1 MRSKPSCLRALVP
14 SRPKHLS
21 ALRPSFYAL
30 GTGSLLAL
38 MCLAVPPELHG
49 QYDLIILGGR
59 VMDGSGNPWRYADIA
74 ILGDRIV
81 GVGNFASASARR
93 VIDAT
98 GKVVA
103 PGFIDIHS
111 HAAGP
116 NYGRRGLRSDDP
128 RRRAAPNL
136 VMQGITTVVGN
147 QDGRSMWPIA
157 EQRDLLQANAFGPNV
172 ILMVGHGT
180 VRREVMGDDF
190 RRPATDEEI
199 RRMAEMVRQGMNEG
213 AMGMTAGLEY
223 APGRWSETKEVIAM
237 VAEIVPFNGAYVS
250 HERSEG
256 ADPMW
261 YWPSEFAGRPPSL
274 MDAVMETIE
283 IGEATGAR
291 VVASHIKA
299 KGANYWGAS
308 RTVIRMINEARDRGV
323 QIYADQ
329 YPYATTG
336 SDGSTV
342 MIPRWV
348 FRATGGGQRTTGDR
362 QPPTGDRRPDL
373 AAALRAVLEDD
384 SLAVVLRADIEH
396 EINRRG
402 GPMRVMIMEADN
414 ADWVGKSVG
423 ELAAARGIT
432 PVDMAIALQLEGNP
446 NRRGGVGTRG
456 LSLSEYDIEP
466 YAAEEWTMTATDG
479 WVTLPEDGLTH
490 PRVYGTFPRKIAYY
504 AKERGVLSVEAA
516 IRSSSSLPA
525 EVMGLTDRGWLR
537 EGYKADV
544 VVFDLE
550 TIKDKATIFEP
561 HQYSDGIEFVLIN
574 GRFVVDGGEPTWAMP
589 GRVLVR
595 DETTASSTGPAGTSP
610 LQGVRR

>member
-1 MRSKPSCLRALVP
+1 MRILHPIPCILHPA
-14 SRPKHLS
+14 
-21 ALRPSFYAL
+21 SF
-30 GTGSLLAL
+30 GTRTLLAL
-38 MCLAVPPELHG
+38 IAFGLCVVPVRAQE
-49 QYDLIILGGR
+49 YDLLILGGR

-74 ILGDRIV
+74 INGDRIV
-81 GVGNFASASARR
+81 GVGNFESTTARR

-116 NYGRRGLRSDDP
+116 NYGTRGLRSPDP
-128 RRRAAPNL
+128 QRRAAPNL
-136 VMQGITTVVGN
+136 IMQGITTVVGN

-157 EQRDLLQANAFGPNV
+157 DQRDQLQANAFGPNV

-190 RRPATDEEI
+190 RRPATDAEI
-199 RRMAEMVRQGMNEG
+199 RRMAEMVRQGMEEG

-223 APGRWSETKEVIAM
+223 TPGRWSETREVIAM

-261 YWPSEFAGRPPSL
+261 YWPSEFSGRPPSL

-342 MIPRWV
+342 MIPRWAI
-348 FRATGGGQRTTGDR
+348 RAQGEGRSAQGNG
-362 QPPTGDRRPDL
+362 RPDF
-373 AAALRAVLEDD
+373 AAELRKVLDDD
-384 SLAVVLRADIEH
+384 SLTAVLKIDIEH
-396 EINRRG
+396 EIYRRG
-402 GPMRVMIMEADN
+402 GPMRVMILEADN

-466 YAAEEWTMTATDG
+466 YAAQEWTITATDG
-479 WVTLPEDGLTH
+479 WITLPEDGLTH

-504 AKERGVLSVEAA
+504 AKERGVLSIESA

-550 TIKDKATIFEP
+550 TIKDNATIFEP
-561 HQYSDGIEFVLIN
+561 HQYSDGIEFVLI
-574 GRFVVDGGEPTWAMP
+574 GGQFVVDGGEPTMAMP
-589 GRVLVR
+589 GKVLVR
-595 DETTASSTGPAGTSP
+595 DEEAASSTGAG
-610 LQGVRR
+610 GN

>member
-1 MRSKPSCLRALVP
+1 MWRRLDSSNRSNATRGRIVGTLVLRP
-14 SRPKHLS
+14 TTS
-21 ALRPSFYAL
+21 ALL
-30 GTGSLLAL
+30 GCLAL
-38 MCLAVPPELHG
+38 AILVMPPELQG
-49 QYDLIILGGR
+49 QYDVVILGGR
-59 VMDGSGNPWRYADIA
+59 VMDGSGNPWRYADVA
-74 ILGDRIV
+74 IQGDQIV
-81 GVGNFASASARR
+81 GVGDYTSASARR

-116 NYGRRGLRSDDP
+116 KYGRRGLRSDDA

-157 EQRDLLQANAFGPNV
+157 GQRAELESNPFGPNV

-199 RRMAEMVRQGMNEG
+199 RRMAALVRQGMEEG

-223 APGRWSETKEVIAM
+223 VPGRWSETKEVIAM

-261 YWPSEFAGRPPSL
+261 YWPSEFSGRPPSL

-308 RTVIRMINEARDRGV
+308 STVIRMINEARDRGV

-342 MIPRWV
+342 MIPGW
-348 FRATGGGQRTTGDR
+348 AIGAGGRGRRVEGE
-362 QPPTGDRRPDL
+362 GRPDF
-373 AAALRAVLEDD
+373 AAELRKVLENDSLTAVLEN
-384 SLAVVLRADIEH
+384 DIEH
-396 EINRRG
+396 EVYRRG
-402 GPMRVMIMEADN
+402 GPMRVIIMEADN
-414 ADWVGKSVG
+414 PDWVGKSVG
-423 ELAAARGIT
+423 ELAAARGIA

-446 NRRGGVGTRG
+446 TRRGGVGTRG

-466 YAAEEWTMTATDG
+466 YAAQEWTITATDG

-516 IRSSSSLPA
+516 IRSSTSLPGD
-525 EVMGLTDRGWLR
+525 VMGLTDRGWLR
-537 EGYKADV
+537 AGYKADI

-550 TIKDKATIFEP
+550 TIKDNATIFEP

-574 GRFVVDGGEPTWAMP
+574 GQFVVESGEPTWAMP
-589 GRVLVR
+589 GKVLVR
-595 DETTASSTGPAGTSP
+595 DEETASSTGAGEN
-610 LQGVRR
+610 

>member
-1 MRSKPSCLRALVP
+1 MRRWLGSGNRLNAGWSGILIGPCALWACLV
-14 SRPKHLS
+14 
-21 ALRPSFYAL
+21 
-30 GTGSLLAL
+30 LAIV
-38 MCLAVPPELHG
+38 AVPTELRG
-49 QYDLIILGGR
+49 QYDVIIRGGR
-59 VMDGSGNPWRYADIA
+59 VMDGSGNPWRYADVA
-74 ILGDRIV
+74 IQGDQIV
-81 GVGNFASASARR
+81 GVGDYSSASATR

-111 HAAGP
+111 HAVGP
-116 NYGRRGLRSDDP
+116 NYGGRGLRSPDAT
-128 RRRAAPNL
+128 RRAAPNL

-157 EQRDLLQANAFGPNV
+157 TQRGQLEANPIGLNV

-190 RRPATDEEI
+190 QRPATDDEI
-199 RRMAEMVRQGMNEG
+199 RRMAAMVRQGMEEG

-223 APGRWSETKEVIAM
+223 VPGRYSETKEVIAM

-261 YWPSEFAGRPPSL
+261 YWPSEFSGRPPSL
-274 MDAVMETIE
+274 MDAIMETIE

-308 RTVIRMINEARDRGV
+308 QTVIRMINEARERGV
-323 QIYADQ
+323 QVYADQ

-342 MIPRWV
+342 MIPGW
-348 FRATGGGQRTTGDR
+348 AIMPEGGRREQGQG
-362 QPPTGDRRPDL
+362 RPDF
-373 AAALRAVLEDD
+373 AAQLRVVLENDSLTAVLKQD
-384 SLAVVLRADIEH
+384 VQH

-402 GPMRVMIMEADN
+402 GPMRVMIMEAEN
-414 ADWVGKSVG
+414 RDWVGKSVG
-423 ELAAARGIT
+423 EVAAERGIS
-432 PVDMAIALQLEGNP
+432 PVEMAIALQLEGNP
-446 NRRGGVGTRG
+446 QRRGGVGTRG

-466 YAAEEWTMTATDG
+466 YAAQEWTMTATDG
-479 WVTLPEDGLTH
+479 WITLPEDGLTH

-525 EVMGLTDRGWLR
+525 EVLGVTNRGWLR
-537 EGYKADV
+537 EGYQRRRRRVRSRDDQGQRNDFRTTPVFGRHRFRVDQRSVRRRRRRAD
-544 VVFDLE
+544 
-550 TIKDKATIFEP
+550 
-561 HQYSDGIEFVLIN
+561 DGVA
-574 GRFVVDGGEPTWAMP
+574 GAG
-589 GRVLVR
+589 
-595 DETTASSTGPAGTSP
+595 AGTKCQSS
-610 LQGVRR
+610 

>member
-1 MRSKPSCLRALVP
+1 
-14 SRPKHLS
+14 
-21 ALRPSFYAL
+21 
-30 GTGSLLAL
+30 
-38 MCLAVPPELHG
+38 
-49 QYDLIILGGR
+49 
-59 VMDGSGNPWRYADIA
+59 
-74 ILGDRIV
+74 
-81 GVGNFASASARR
+81 
-93 VIDAT
+93 
-98 GKVVA
+98 
-103 PGFIDIHS
+103 
-111 HAAGP
+111 
-116 NYGRRGLRSDDP
+116 
-128 RRRAAPNL
+128 
-136 VMQGITTVVGN
+136 
-147 QDGRSMWPIA
+147 MWPIVAQRA
-157 EQRDLLQANAFGPNV
+157 ELEANSFGPNV

-180 VRREVMGDDF
+180 VRREVMSDDF
-190 RRPATDEEI
+190 RRPATDDEI
-199 RRMAEMVRQGMNEG
+199 RRMAAMVRQGMEEG

-223 APGRWSETKEVIAM
+223 VPGRWSETKEIIAM
-237 VAEIVPFNGAYVS
+237 VAEVVPFNGAYVS

-261 YWPSEFAGRPPSL
+261 YWPSEFSGRPPSL

-323 QIYADQ
+323 QVYADQ

-348 FRATGGGQRTTGDR
+348 FRATGDGRRTTEE
-362 QPPTGDRRPDL
+362 RRPDFAAELRKML
-373 AAALRAVLEDD
+373 ANDSLTAVLET
-384 SLAVVLRADIEH
+384 DIEH
-396 EINRRG
+396 EIYRRG
-402 GPMRVMIMEADN
+402 GPMRVMIMEADSQ
-414 ADWVGKSVG
+414 DWVGKSVG
-423 ELAAARGIT
+423 ELAAERGIS

-466 YAAEEWTMTATDG
+466 YAAQEWTITATDG
-479 WVTLPEDGLTH
+479 WITLPEDGLTH
-490 PRVYGTFPRKIAYY
+490 PRVYGTFPRKIAHY

-516 IRSSSSLPA
+516 VRSSTSLPG

-537 EGYKADV
+537 EGYKADL
-544 VVFDLE
+544 VVFDPK
-550 TIKDKATIFEP
+550 TIKDNATIFEP

-574 GRFVVDGGEPTWAMP
+574 GQFVVEGGEPTMAMP

-595 DETTASSTGPAGTSP
+595 DGKPASSTGAGEN
-610 LQGVRR
+610 